1 MADGLSPFLVCS
13 ATPGSLAP
21 VLVRLVD
28 VSKRYGNRWA
38 LARVSLELDR
48 PAVVLLTG
56 DNGAGKTT
64 LLKVIATLQR
74 PTSGEVELFGLR
86 VLDNLKTVRRQL
98 GLITHQAHLYFDLT
112 ARENLTLVAKL
123 TGADAGGV
131 DGLLQRVGLGERS
144 DQLVRTMSAGQKRRV
159 SVAKLLLQK
168 PRIALLDEPFTQ
180 LDPGGVE
187 LMEEVV
193 RELRNAGALIVLATH
208 DIDRGRALAE
218 AHLTMASGSAESLR
232 KVAA

>member
-1 MADGLSPFLVCS
+1 
-13 ATPGSLAP
+13 

-28 VSKRYGNRWA
+28 VSKRYGGRWA

-56 DNGAGKTT
+56 ENGAGKTT

-86 VLDNLKTVRRQL
+86 AADNLKSIRRHL
-98 GLITHQAHLYFDLT
+98 GLITHQAHLYFDLS
-112 ARENLTLVAKL
+112 ARENLLLVARLLGKD
-123 TGADAGGV
+123 TGAV
-131 DGLLQRVGLGERS
+131 DRLLERVGLGERK
-144 DQLVRTMSAGQKRRV
+144 DQLVRTMSAGMKRRV
-159 SVAKLLLQK
+159 GVAKLLLQQ

-187 LMEEVV
+187 VVEEVV
-193 RELRNAGALIVLATH
+193 RELRAAGALILLATH
-208 DIDRGRALAE
+208 DTERGKALAE
-218 AHLTMASGSAESLR
+218 AHLTLSSGIAESLR